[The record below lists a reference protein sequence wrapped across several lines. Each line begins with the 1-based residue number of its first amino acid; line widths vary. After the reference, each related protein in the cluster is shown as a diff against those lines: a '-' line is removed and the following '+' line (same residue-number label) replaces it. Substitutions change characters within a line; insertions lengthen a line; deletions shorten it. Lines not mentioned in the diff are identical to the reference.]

1 MKYLINFQ
9 IIITFKNGIKK
20 IFRSTYTIMEK
31 EMKYKKLS
39 FSEINNWFNNF
50 FNSVPLDTFIDT
62 SSLSGE
68 VYESK
73 IKIGRITET
82 LSGKYETFKEK

>member
-9 IIITFKNGIKK
+9 IIITFKK
-20 IFRSTYTIMEK
+20 IFRSTYAIMEK
-31 EMKYKKLS
+31 EVKLKKLR
-39 FSEINNWFNNF
+39 FTKINNWFNNF
-50 FNSVPLDTFIDT
+50 FNNVPLDTFIDT

-68 VYESK
+68 VYEAK